1 MVTDLRDQRNMDS
14 KPEGTQQ
21 IKSKLISTAESKKI
35 SGTRDTNDLQMQKC
49 RNETSR
55 GTVDRNLP
63 ANAGDT
69 GLIPGLGRF
78 HRPWATKAWVP
89 QQLSLH
95 SRAHEP
101 QQMCPRAAT
110 AEAHALQQRP
120 RATKKQTVKL
130 KNLKIMTVLA

>member
-1 MVTDLRDQRNMDS
+1 M
-14 KPEGTQQ
+14 G
-21 IKSKLISTAESKKI
+21 KK
-35 SGTRDTNDLQMQKC
+35 T
-49 RNETSR
+49 
-55 GTVDRNLP
+55 P

-101 QQMCPRAAT
+101 QQMRPRAAT

>member
-78 HRPWATKAWVP
+78 HMP
-89 QQLSLH
+89 QS
-95 SRAHEP
+95 
-101 QQMCPRAAT
+101 
-110 AEAHALQQRP
+110 
-120 RATKKQTVKL
+120 
-130 KNLKIMTVLA
+130 N